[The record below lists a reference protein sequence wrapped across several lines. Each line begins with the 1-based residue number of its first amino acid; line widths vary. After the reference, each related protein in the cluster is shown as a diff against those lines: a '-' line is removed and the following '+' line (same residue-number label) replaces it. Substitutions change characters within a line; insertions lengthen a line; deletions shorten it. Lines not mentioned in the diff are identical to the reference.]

1 MPDDQT
7 IVEGDAGFLG
17 MASRLNPLQLQ
28 PGMCQFVENMRL
40 DRGVAQTR
48 KGAKLLT
55 SGIAAGDTPLTV
67 PFALANDVVISSIT
81 FSGTTATVTT
91 SAAHGYS
98 STNKV
103 NIRGASEA
111 LYNGDFIITVT
122 NSTTFTYTMLNTPAA
137 NATGALRAN
146 KGPIVSST
154 YTGGIFAS
162 GVYSSPRY
170 DNASELVVLV
180 TSSSAYLWKEPPAG
194 IIATIGFPNTDTT
207 EPDDEITVLQAFDKL
222 YLHRH
227 RPSLT
232 YKRPTSVTQTGGT
245 TTVTLN
251 AHGYST
257 NDVVRITGSSAA
269 AHNADHT
276 ITSTDPNT
284 FTFASTLDAT
294 STVTITSANPG
305 VVTWNNHNLSNG
317 QAIQFTTTG
326 ALPTALV
333 AGTRYYVVAAAA
345 NTFQVA
351 STIGGTAINTTSGT
365 QSGVHTA
372 WAVPDVSNFVTGNTL
387 LAQRVLPTLVW
398 DGNPSSLTFTRVAT
412 GQHPAGVS
420 FSRMPAGSVAAYINN
435 QTLLARGRDE
445 ILVSDVLDAETYD
458 PLLKSFRANQGSN
471 DHIVAIHPYAEG
483 QALIFGRKSIYLA
496 TAVMDVDGVSLD
508 PVASRL
514 QLLTNE
520 IGCLAPKSIATAG
533 VFVFFLSDSGV
544 YRLDNQFD
552 LKLRGNTQ
560 PLSDPIA
567 DLLLQIDPAHAHK
580 SSAIYFNNRYYLS
593 LTRSASATPAG
604 QGIHILLSYN
614 MLNQQWEYL
623 DTFGFE
629 IQNLLVT
636 DYGTQRRLFIVNR
649 PGGIFLLDEYESGA
663 DDTQSGISTN
673 YQGSTLL
680 TRRYGWGSLNAK
692 RLTRSKAS
700 LVLPSGA
707 ACTLDAVTTDFDSDF
722 QIASLT
728 NSTGQQ
734 EDYTLKAPLRRKATA
749 LDLRFRTTA
758 GRPILRQIS
767 AEAVISNFDPTET
780 RTLN

>member
-7 IVEGDAGFLG
+7 IIEGDAGFLG

-28 PGMCQFVENMRL
+28 PGMVQYCENMRL

-81 FSGTTATVTT
+81 RSGTTATVTT
-91 SAAHGYS
+91 SAPHGYS
-98 STNKV
+98 NADKV

-111 LYNGDFIITVT
+111 LYNGDFIISNAT
-122 NSTTFTYTMLNTPAA
+122 STSFRYTMLNTPAA
-137 NATGALRAN
+137 NATGTLRAN
-146 KGPIVSST
+146 KGPIVSTT

-194 IIATIGFPNTDTT
+194 LVATLGFPNTDTA

-232 YKRPTSVTQTGGT
+232 FKRPASVTQTGGT

-251 AHGYST
+251 DHGYST
-257 NDVVRITGSSAA
+257 DDVVRITGSSAA

-276 ITSTDPNT
+276 ITSTGANT
-284 FTFASTLDAT
+284 FTFSTTLGPT
-294 STVTITSANPG
+294 SSVTITSANPG
-305 VVTWNNHNLSNG
+305 VVSWTGHGLPNG

-326 ALPTALV
+326 ALPTALTP
-333 AGTRYYVVAAAA
+333 GTRYYIVNATAD
-345 NTFQVA
+345 TFQLA

-365 QSGVHTA
+365 QSGTHTA
-372 WAVPDVSNFVTGNTL
+372 WAVPNVADFVTGNTL

-398 DGNPSSLTFTRVAT
+398 DGNPSTLAFSRVAT
-412 GQHPAGVS
+412 GQHPAGAS
-420 FSRMPAGSVAAYINN
+420 FSRMPAGAIATYTNN
-435 QTLLARGRDE
+435 QTFLARGRDE

-471 DHIVAIHPYAEG
+471 DFVVAIHPYAEG
-483 QALIFGRKSIYLA
+483 QVLIFGRKSIYLA
-496 TAVMDVDGVSLD
+496 TIVIGNDGVSIN
-508 PVASRL
+508 PAASSL

-520 IGCLAPKSIATAG
+520 IGCIAPRSIATAG

-567 DLLLQIDPAHAHK
+567 DILGQIDPALAHK

-604 QGIHILLSYN
+604 QGVHILLSYN
-614 MLNQQWEYL
+614 MLNQQWEYI

-636 DYGTQRRLFIVNR
+636 DYGTERRLFAVNR
-649 PGGIFLLDEYESGA
+649 PGGIFLLDEQESGD

-673 YQGSTLL
+673 YQGGILL

-700 LVLPSGA
+700 VVLPAGA
-707 ACTLDAVTTDFDSDF
+707 ACTLNAVTTDFDADF

-749 LDLRFRTTA
+749 IDLRFRSSA
-758 GRPILRQIS
+758 GRPILRQIT
-767 AEAVISNFDPTET
+767 AEAVRSNFDPTET